1 MFNPPAARISPYS
14 NSTFSPINYQRG
26 IVRLDLKQ
34 IFYTLVG
41 CLSVTLMV
49 LTLQRLL
56 SGWWRRYI
64 LLTALIVLN
73 ILSAVPT
80 LLPLIGVNPWNST
93 STKLYWGLTAIYQIS
108 LFMFVLLMTY
118 RAGVE
123 SNRST
128 SVVRLLTIG
137 GFLIGVATVTIH
149 WDPRALSRF
158 LTHVTRDLTFAAAAM
173 NMVLWSFLLKMPK
186 RDVLL
191 MTVCAGL
198 GIQCAGDTLGHSARL
213 LGKQSIHDVGDM
225 IMSVTSLLTM
235 LIWHQ
240 AFSRA
245 KYVPAA
251 DPSPK
256 PKNGPGAG
264 APISQFEAR

>member
-1 MFNPPAARISPYS
+1 VI
-14 NSTFSPINYQRG
+14 T
-26 IVRLDLKQ
+26 
-34 IFYTLVG
+34 
-41 CLSVTLMV
+41 VTLMV

-56 SGWWRRYI
+56 TGWWRRYM
-64 LLTALIVLN
+64 LLTLLLVLN
-73 ILSAVPT
+73 LLSSVPA
-80 LLPLIGVNPWNST
+80 LLPVIGVNSWT
-93 STKLYWGLTAIYQIS
+93 AISTKMYWGLYAIYQVT
-108 LFMFVLLMTY
+108 LFIFVLQMTY

-128 SVVRLLTIG
+128 SVVRMLTIG
-137 GFLIGVATVTIH
+137 GFLIGAATVSIH
-149 WDPRALSRF
+149 WDLRLPSKF
-158 LTHVTRDLTFAAAAM
+158 LTQVTRDLTFAAAAM
-173 NMVLWSFLLKMPK
+173 NMVLWSFLLKMPR

-213 LGKQSIHDVGDM
+213 LGKTAIHDAGNMV
-225 IMSVTSLLTM
+225 MSITSLLTM

-251 DPSPK
+251 EPK
-256 PKNGPGAG
+256 PKLNSGPGTDAG